1 MSEPTR
7 RLDNVVHQRVRLGIL
22 TVLSEAERADFA
34 FLRDSLGLTDGNLAS
49 NLQVLE
55 QAGYVKI
62 EKTFE
67 GRRPRTWVR
76 STAAGR
82 KALEEEVAVLES
94 IVSRVKGTRESS
106 PGEARRHGTR
116 SGGVTSRR
124 RPGAA

>member
-1 MSEPTR
+1 MSESIG

-34 FLRDSLGLTDGNLAS
+34 FLRDTLRLTDGNLSS

-55 QAGYVKI
+55 QAGYVRI

-82 KALEEEVAVLES
+82 KALEEEVAVLEA
-94 IVSRVKGTRESS
+94 IVARVNGSRESS
-106 PGEARRHGTR
+106 A
-116 SGGVTSRR
+116 
-124 RPGAA
+124 GA

>member
-1 MSEPTR
+1 VSESIG

-34 FLRDSLGLTDGNLAS
+34 FLRDTLELTDGNLSS

-55 QAGYVKI
+55 EAGYVEI

-76 STAAGR
+76 STRAGR
-82 KALEEEVAVLES
+82 KALAEEVAVLEA
-94 IVSRVKGTRESS
+94 IVSRVNGSRAHAE
-106 PGEARRHGTR
+106 PG
-116 SGGVTSRR
+116 
-124 RPGAA
+124 

>member
-1 MSEPTR
+1 MSGPIG

-34 FLRDSLGLTDGNLAS
+34 FLRDTLELTDGNLSS

-55 QAGYVKI
+55 QAGYVEI

-76 STAAGR
+76 STRAGR
-82 KALEEEVAVLES
+82 EALEEEVAILEA
-94 IVSRVKGTRESS
+94 IVSRVNGSR
-106 PGEARRHGTR
+106 A
-116 SGGVTSRR
+116 GG
-124 RPGAA
+124 

>member
-1 MSEPTR
+1 VSESIG

-34 FLRDSLGLTDGNLAS
+34 FLRDTLRLTDGNLSS

-55 QAGYVKI
+55 QAGYVRI

-82 KALEEEVAVLES
+82 KALEEEVAVLEA
-94 IVSRVKGTRESS
+94 IVARVNGSRESS
-106 PGEARRHGTR
+106 A
-116 SGGVTSRR
+116 
-124 RPGAA
+124 GA